1 MRGWR
6 GETGTW
12 ANSSRTAE
20 LRRLPE
26 GKMSAWETE
35 QDGQRPREGWAQG
48 RRVEAG
54 GWDSPA
60 SAKKRTCPKSS
71 SAFSR
76 IMKFHGSATFTLS

>member
-1 MRGWR
+1 
-6 GETGTW
+6 
-12 ANSSRTAE
+12 
-20 LRRLPE
+20 
-26 GKMSAWETE
+26 MSAWETE

-76 IMKFHGSATFTLS
+76 IMKFHGSATFTLRVSTVYILLLSLKIGNSVP